1 MAAWRLFFPYLEKTG
16 NGLSVDKSLT
26 IIAPKRAKAGFRYKQ
41 PNSKAAKD
49 IMRAKFGFA
58 NTIPPFSEQIFALIR
73 VAELNALLKITRD
86 HYPEESMAP
95 KGWKRA
101 AISV

>member
-26 IIAPKRAKAGFRYKQ
+26 IIAPKSAKAGFRYKQ

-49 IMRAKFGFA
+49 TMRAKFGFA
-58 NTIPPFSEQIFALIR
+58 LTP
-73 VAELNALLKITRD
+73 
-86 HYPEESMAP
+86 YPLF
-95 KGWKRA
+95 RA
-101 AISV
+101 NFRLDPCR